1 MALTAG
7 IASVRMEI
15 VAPLGAGGMGHVYRA
30 RDSRLHRDVA
40 LKVLL
45 SSASLDPERQQ
56 RFEQE
61 ARAAGGLSH
70 PNILAIHDVG
80 VDDGAPYL
88 VSELID
94 GESLRV
100 QMERGVVPLKKL
112 LDLASQIAEGLA
124 AAHAAGIVHRD
135 LKPENVMVTRDGL
148 VKIVDFGL
156 AKALAVENPD
166 GGRASATQTAGFVM
180 GTVPYMSPEQGRGG
194 AVDFR
199 SDQFSFGL
207 MLYEMA
213 TGVLAFQRDTPVQ
226 TLSAIIGE
234 EPRPIV
240 ELNPRVPV
248 PLRWIIERCLA
259 KDPADRYAATADLAR
274 DLQTLRNRLTE
285 ATTGIGALPEPVSP
299 VRRWLPFAATSALI
313 LSAGLA
319 VVGFR
324 PDTVDRASVHPYT
337 VCHRSW
343 LSGSAGLVA

>member
-7 IASVRMEI
+7 TRLGPYEI

-40 LKVLL
+40 LKILH
-45 SSASLDPERQQ
+45 SSASLDLERQQ

-61 ARAAGGLSH
+61 ARAAGGLNH
-70 PNILAIHDVG
+70 PNILAVYDVG

-112 LDLASQIAEGLA
+112 LDLAIQIAEGLA

-135 LKPENVMVTRDGL
+135 LKPENVMVTRDSRI
-148 VKIVDFGL
+148 KIVDFGL
-156 AKALAVENPD
+156 AKALAVGSPD
-166 GGRASATQTAGFVM
+166 GGCAFATQTAGFVV

-207 MLYEMA
+207 VLYEMA

-274 DLQTLRNRLTE
+274 DLQTLRNRLSE
-285 ATTGIGALPEPVSP
+285 ATTGIGALSEPALP
-299 VRRWLPFAATSALI
+299 FRRWLPLAATSALI
-313 LSAGLA
+313 LSAALA

-324 PDTVDRASVHPYT
+324 PDPVDLASYTPHT
-337 VCHRSW
+337 VCYRSW
-343 LSGSAGLVA
+343 LSGGARLVT